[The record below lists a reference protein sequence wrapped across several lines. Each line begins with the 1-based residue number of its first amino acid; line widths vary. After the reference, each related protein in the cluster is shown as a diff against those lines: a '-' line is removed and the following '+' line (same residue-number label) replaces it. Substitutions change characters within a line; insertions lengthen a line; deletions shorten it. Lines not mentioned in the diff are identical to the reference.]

1 MHSIICKKRHWAGI
15 SVFFF
20 VLCLAPLAS
29 RADALLYH
37 DLRVELAPQHHAFT
51 AEDRLTWPQ
60 PPPAPL
66 EFILHAGLSPR
77 TTGAAQLSHLGRV
90 EGAVPLER
98 WRLHLPAGARSVT
111 LHYGGIIHHPLT
123 AAGQGPGHAGEATPG
138 IIAADGTV
146 LSAASG
152 WYPRF
157 SAYPRHGFTL
167 DVALP
172 PHWEA
177 VSQGAREPVPGRVR
191 WRETTP
197 QEEIYLMAGP
207 FTLYQRGE
215 APTAMVYLRTP
226 DPALAERYLAA
237 TARYLKLYAG
247 LLGDYPYA
255 KFALV
260 ENFWETG
267 YGMPSFTLL
276 GPRVIRLPFIIDSA
290 YPHEVLHNWWGN
302 GVYVDAAQGNWSE
315 GLTAYL
321 ADHLFKEQA
330 GAGAEYRRDQLQAY
344 AAYVSEARDFP
355 LARFLGRHSGASQAV
370 GYGKGLMFFHMLR
383 LELGDEA
390 FLAGLRR
397 FYREQRFRFAGFEDL
412 RAAFEA
418 ASGRS
423 LVSFFAQWT
432 QRIGAPTLAI
442 AQAHFSPNRMA
453 LTLEQTQSEA
463 PFPLSVPV
471 AIGLDDGRTVTRVL
485 AMDGRRTTVEV
496 ALPSTP
502 VCVAVD
508 PHFDL
513 FRRLLPGELPA
524 SLSTVLGGERLL
536 IVLPSVDGAGQRA
549 AYESLARAWADGQPG
564 IEIREDSTLGSLPTD
579 RPVLLLGWNN
589 RYRRVLPQLDDA
601 GVVLEQRRWPRARHG
616 FMLTARQ
623 GTVAWLAADDPVAIT
638 ALARKVP
645 HYGKYSYL
653 VFAGPAAENRLKGQ
667 WEAAASPLVRHTAA
681 GDCQVPPR
689 APLAAPFKDRSR

>member
-1 MHSIICKKRHWAGI
+1 MHSIICKKRRVAGI
-15 SVFFF
+15 SAWLLLLVP
-20 VLCLAPLAS
+20 VLA
-29 RADALLYH
+29 RAEALPHHGLS
-37 DLRVELAPQHHAFT
+37 VELAPRQHAFT
-51 AEDRLTWPQ
+51 AVDRLSWPA

-66 EFILHAGLSPR
+66 DFTLHAGLSPQADGPAR
-77 TTGAAQLSHLGRV
+77 LTRLGSA
-90 EGAVPLER
+90 EGAVPLGR

-111 LHYGGIIHHPLT
+111 LRYGGVIHHPLA
-123 AAGQGPGHAGEATPG
+123 AAGQGPGHTGEATPG
-138 IIAADGTV
+138 IIAADGVV

-157 SAYPRHGFTL
+157 EAQPRHGFTL

-172 PHWEA
+172 PGWEA
-177 VSQGAREPVPGRVR
+177 VSQGARERVAGRVR
-191 WRETTP
+191 WHDTTP

-226 DPALAERYLAA
+226 EPAMAERYLAA
-237 TARYLKLYAG
+237 TARYLELYSR

-321 ADHLFKEQA
+321 ADHLLKEQA

-370 GYGKGLMFFHMLR
+370 GYGKGLMLFHMLR
-383 LELGDEA
+383 LELGDEV

-397 FYREQRFRFAGFEDL
+397 FYRERRFRFAGFDAL

-418 ASGRS
+418 ESGRT
-423 LVSFFAQWT
+423 LAPFFEQWT
-432 QRIGAPTLAI
+432 GRTGAPALAI
-442 AQAHFSPNRMA
+442 AQARFAPDALA
-453 LTLEQTQSEA
+453 LTLEQTQAEA
-463 PFPLSVPV
+463 PFRLVVPV
-471 AIGLDDGRTVTRVL
+471 VVGLADGRTLTHTV
-485 AMDGRRTTVEV
+485 AMDGRSAAVE
-496 ALPSTP
+496 LPLPAAP

-508 PHFDL
+508 PQFDV

-524 SLSTVLGGERLL
+524 ALNRVLGSERLL
-536 IVLPSVDGAGQRA
+536 ILLPA
-549 AYESLARAWADGQPG
+549 AADAPRREAYRRLAQAWADGQPG
-564 IEIREDSTLGSLPTD
+564 IEIREDEALAQLPAD
-579 RPVLLLGWNN
+579 RPVLLLGWQN
-589 RYRRVLPQLDDA
+589 RHR
-601 GVVLEQRRWPRARHG
+601 GVVTPDSDDGVDLEGRRWPRARHG
-616 FMLTARQ
+616 FVITARD
-623 GTVAWLAADDPVAIT
+623 GALAWLAADDPAAIA

-653 VFAGPAAENRLKGQ
+653 VFAGPGGENRLKGQ
-667 WEAAASPLVRHTAA
+667 WAANDSPLVRRTGA
-681 GDCQVPPR
+681 GACNPPPR
-689 APLAAPFKDRSR
+689 PPLAGTVTDRSK